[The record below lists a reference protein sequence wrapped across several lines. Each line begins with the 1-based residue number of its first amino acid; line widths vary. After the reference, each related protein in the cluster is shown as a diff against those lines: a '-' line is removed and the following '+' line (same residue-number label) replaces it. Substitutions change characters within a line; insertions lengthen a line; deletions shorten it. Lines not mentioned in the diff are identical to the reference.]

1 MLSLLVNTTSP
12 YPEISFFYQNEVF
25 EFRSDVLNSH
35 SQNLIIML
43 DKFLVSENLN
53 VSDVDDVYIIVGPG
67 SYTGIR
73 VGISFVLGL
82 KLASSLNVI
91 PVTIFDAVCLTFKEQ
106 DSQSLLML
114 IDSKK
119 NDEYFFSAIDVGK
132 NDENIGVV
140 KKEDIK
146 NLVVNY
152 DKFLLIGDSENE
164 FDENKMLGLTPL
176 KVKLSAKKIFNYK
189 DSLKALHRPLEPFY
203 IKNNIFNVK

>member
-1 MLSLLVNTTSP
+1 MCRRFDSVPGHHFSKLLQLLSLLVNTTSP

-35 SQNLIIML
+35 SQNLITML

-53 VSDVDDVYIIVGPG
+53 VSDIDDVYIVVGPG

-82 KLASSLNVI
+82 KLALSLNVI
-91 PVTIFDAVCLTFKEQ
+91 PVTIFDAVCLIFKEQ

-119 NDEYFFSAIDVGK
+119 MMSIFLAQLML
-132 NDENIGVV
+132 V
-140 KKEDIK
+140 K
-146 NLVVNY
+146 
-152 DKFLLIGDSENE
+152 
-164 FDENKMLGLTPL
+164 MM
-176 KVKLSAKKIFNYK
+176 KI
-189 DSLKALHRPLEPFY
+189 LAL
-203 IKNNIFNVK
+203 